1 MGLKEHKQAIT
12 DYLILHQLPLDIL
25 LEVKDHMLSQVA
37 DIQAEENKNFKEAFH
52 KTQKLWE
59 SEFQM
64 TKYSLFYTEE
74 IPVIVKKIV
83 KARNNHLL
91 KKSVLLGLISL
102 AISFIFIYLA
112 GDADHYTDLFRIQN
126 GLFIVVPVMIWVFNY
141 KMLKYIRYDY
151 QYKGKL
157 FYTMYQQN
165 AALTLS
171 MIGLMAQIITKDGR
185 YPYLFFR
192 EHNYSEIGY
201 VLVTVILPYAVQ
213 VLIIFVMLNF
223 FGHKKAVARME
234 RFLNAG

>member
-1 MGLKEHKQAIT
+1 MVLKEQEQDIT

-37 DIQAEENKNFKEAFH
+37 DIQAEENKSFDEAFH
-52 KTQKLWE
+52 TTQKLWE
-59 SEFQM
+59 SEFRM
-64 TKYSLFYTEE
+64 TRYSPFYTEE
-74 IPVIVKKIV
+74 IPVIVKNIV

-102 AISFIFIYLA
+102 AISFVFIYLA
-112 GDADHYTDLFRIQN
+112 RDVNHYTDLFRMQN
-126 GLFIVVPVMIWVFNY
+126 GLFIVVPIVIWTFNY
-141 KMLKYIRYDY
+141 KMLKYIRHDH

-171 MIGLMAQIITKDGR
+171 VIGLMAQVIVKDGR

-192 EHNYSEIGY
+192 EHDHSEIGY
-201 VLVTVILPYAVQ
+201 MLLTLILPYAVQ
-213 VLIIFVMLNF
+213 VMIFFVMLNF
-223 FGHKKAVARME
+223 FGHKKAVARVE